1 MPALEISIDVQDDQW
16 LNFILEPVVFTRRV
30 LGAVDTF
37 LQRDTF
43 NAAEASVVFA
53 SDDFVR
59 ALNQSHRGKDT
70 PTNVLSFP
78 LSPEPP
84 PESAAP
90 YLLGDIVLARET
102 VEREAKEQGKTS
114 MDHATHLLV
123 HGMLHLIGYDHDT
136 EEDAVEMETLE
147 TKILHTLAILD
158 PYADFDREPARHRA
172 AREAHRH

>member
-1 MPALEISIDVQDDQW
+1 MPGFEISIDVQDDQW
-16 LNFILEPVVFTRRV
+16 LNFIPEPVVFTRRV
-30 LGAVDTF
+30 LGAVETF

-43 NAAEASVVFA
+43 NAAEVSVVFA

-59 ALNQSHRGKDT
+59 DLNQSHRGKDT

-84 PESAAP
+84 PESTTP

-102 VEREAKEQGKTS
+102 VEREAEEQGKTP

-136 EEDAVEMETLE
+136 DEDAVEMETLE
-147 TKILHTLAILD
+147 TKMLHTLAIPD
-158 PYADFDREPARHRA
+158 PYADFDRERDRRRA
-172 AREAHRH
+172 DREAHRH